1 MNSIIKIVPNVKK
14 YKTYIEDV
22 KSGITP
28 IMVSGLTD
36 AGKIHLAYSTHFYGE
51 KPVCIVT
58 YNEIQAKKLIKD
70 LEYFNDDIEFFPKKE
85 IFAYDYLAESKDNLF
100 SRIQVLNNILNKKS
114 KIIVT
119 TIESLMQPMVS
130 KEVLY
135 KNIIKIK
142 VGQEI
147 ELEKLKENL
156 IKLGYERY
164 DLIEGKG
171 QFSSEK
177 SSGYAPK

>member
-58 YNEIQAKKLIKD
+58 YNEIQAKNLIKD
-70 LEYFNDDIEFFPKKE
+70 LEYFNVQI
-85 IFAYDYLAESKDNLF
+85 
-100 SRIQVLNNILNKKS
+100 RIQGRHIFSHYKKHNTSTQELAISPENNSI
-114 KIIVT
+114 
-119 TIESLMQPMVS
+119 
-130 KEVLY
+130 
-135 KNIIKIK
+135 
-142 VGQEI
+142 
-147 ELEKLKENL
+147 
-156 IKLGYERY
+156 
-164 DLIEGKG
+164 
-171 QFSSEK
+171 
-177 SSGYAPK
+177 